1 MLESWAL
8 IGQKIKLGY
17 FKSDF
22 VLWEPDSPLRM
33 LKWSE
38 SGSRSVV
45 SNSLQPHEL
54 YPAGLLCPW
63 NSPGKNTGMGNH
75 FLGQLTMLMRS

>member
-22 VLWEPDSPLRM
+22 VLWEPDSPLKM

-38 SGSRSVV
+38 SVSRSVV

-54 YPAGLLCPW
+54 YPFFL
-63 NSPGKNTGMGNH
+63 KN
-75 FLGQLTMLMRS
+75 FFYF